1 MSVFVRRFLSDPGS
15 DVLLE
20 IESVNILDL
29 EPPSSITGV
38 GTGTVL
44 HVGEFENGPFNLVTE
59 VSGATDLANSF
70 GGLGYT
76 YGGVG
81 GSNPSARSRKAD
93 GAVLPE
99 FWNGNAA
106 VQLNGKRFRRL
117 LVVRVDTSVGYVEL
131 RRQAFITGAAGFT
144 YNLEPA
150 QVLALDIGAGPVSAT
165 FTAAAATVT
174 AVGSVYPTLF
184 VGGETLTVGYD
195 GAPNFTVTFL
205 AADQTLLQVIAR
217 INAFAGFAFADA
229 NAGQL
234 RFTSLQRE
242 AGAQVRVIAGSAG
255 VLATLGLTVAT
266 TIGTGNVGNID
277 AVLFSEIRTVVE
289 AAVAGAKV
297 TQDSQGR
304 LRASKVFVAAAD
316 YILVGPLTTAA
327 NLGFAVDQEGSAD
340 GVANLRSAAE
350 TFPTLSTGTL
360 TLGVDDEPNFN
371 VAIGI
376 GDTQVVVIAAINL
389 AAGFTMASA
398 IDATHTLL
406 RGRKNGGQVRV
417 VAAPVGVLADLGLTL
432 KTISVGALAAGTVP
446 AGTELTNSTGLVSFV
461 TMQDVNVLAP
471 AISGGVYTA
480 NAGPYQVKVRHALDD
495 GTGLTALAGTIVVAR
510 RQSDL
515 GSFDIVNPVTLTA
528 ALTETQI
535 DAQYVLALDATL
547 DLNTPA
553 KNANITY
560 AARQSNTIRRKLRE
574 NAVVASSI
582 GMSGRIACIRPPLG
596 TTRATAKSTVAE
608 PGVGAYRDQRVIYCF
623 PGASTFVP
631 VIGRRGTGAGVGFTA
646 DGVVDL
652 GAEGFMVSVLSQ
664 LAPEENPG
672 QLTSFTLGVVGLES
686 SSNAQGYT
694 MEDYIAF
701 RASGIA
707 ALRIDDGT
715 AIFQSGVTSVDPQV
729 NPGLRNI
736 ARRRMADFIQDTL
749 ARRGKAFGKKL
760 STNLRRKA
768 ITTEFRSFL
777 EGLLSRNNP
786 AAQRIAGY
794 TIDDKSGNTPELL
807 AAGLYRIIVKVRS
820 LASLDSIVIEST
832 VGESVVVEEVLP
844 QAA

>member
-1 MSVFVRRFLSDPGS
+1 M
-15 DVLLE
+15 
-20 IESVNILDL
+20 
-29 EPPSSITGV
+29 
-38 GTGTVL
+38 
-44 HVGEFENGPFNLVTE
+44 
-59 VSGATDLANSF
+59 
-70 GGLGYT
+70 
-76 YGGVG
+76 
-81 GSNPSARSRKAD
+81 
-93 GAVLPE
+93 
-99 FWNGNAA
+99 
-106 VQLNGKRFRRL
+106 
-117 LVVRVDTSVGYVEL
+117 
-131 RRQAFITGAAGFT
+131 
-144 YNLEPA
+144 
-150 QVLALDIGAGPVSAT
+150 
-165 FTAAAATVT
+165 
-174 AVGSVYPTLF
+174 
-184 VGGETLTVGYD
+184 
-195 GAPNFTVTFL
+195 
-205 AADQTLLQVIAR
+205 
-217 INAFAGFAFADA
+217 
-229 NAGQL
+229 
-234 RFTSLQRE
+234 
-242 AGAQVRVIAGSAG
+242 
-255 VLATLGLTVAT
+255 
-266 TIGTGNVGNID
+266 
-277 AVLFSEIRTVVE
+277 
-289 AAVAGAKV
+289 
-297 TQDSQGR
+297 
-304 LRASKVFVAAAD
+304 
-316 YILVGPLTTAA
+316 
-327 NLGFAVDQEGSAD
+327 
-340 GVANLRSAAE
+340 
-350 TFPTLSTGTL
+350 
-360 TLGVDDEPNFN
+360 
-371 VAIGI
+371 
-376 GDTQVVVIAAINL
+376 
-389 AAGFTMASA
+389 
-398 IDATHTLL
+398 
-406 RGRKNGGQVRV
+406 
-417 VAAPVGVLADLGLTL
+417 
-432 KTISVGALAAGTVP
+432 
-446 AGTELTNSTGLVSFV
+446 
-461 TMQDVNVLAP
+461 
-471 AISGGVYTA
+471 
-480 NAGPYQVKVRHALDD
+480 
-495 GTGLTALAGTIVVAR
+495 
-510 RQSDL
+510 
-515 GSFDIVNPVTLTA
+515 
-528 ALTETQI
+528 
-535 DAQYVLALDATL
+535 LALDATL